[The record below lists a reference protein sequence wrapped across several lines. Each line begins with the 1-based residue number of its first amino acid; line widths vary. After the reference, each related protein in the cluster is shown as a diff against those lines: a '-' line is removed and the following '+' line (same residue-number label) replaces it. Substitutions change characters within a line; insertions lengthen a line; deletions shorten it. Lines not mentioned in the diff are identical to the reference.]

1 MRKFPLVVVLLA
13 ICCLPVAA
21 AEPLPNHEQVTF
33 NKHIAPLVFDRCA
46 GCHHP
51 GEVAPFSLLSYGDVK
66 KRAKQ
71 ITEVT
76 ASRFMPPWKPVEG
89 HGRFL
94 SERRLSNNEIALIAR
109 WIEQGTVE
117 GDAHDLPAAPKF
129 NNEWKLGPP
138 DIVVT
143 MPEPFQVAAEGPDI
157 YRNFVLPLSVPE
169 GKYIKALEYRPSN
182 RRVVHHALCA
192 TDFSGK
198 PRKDDEADPLPGYK
212 GSLNIPG
219 ILFPGSLSAWT
230 PGRDPMPLPE
240 GISMPWKKGA
250 DLVMQLHLHPS
261 GKPEVEQSSL
271 GFYLT
276 DEPPT
281 RSMVDVGMIDRK
293 IDIPPGERAFKTH
306 DNFQVPIEMEV
317 VGIFPHMHLIGREMK
332 VTAHPPGGEPFS
344 LMWIDDWDFNWQAY
358 YQYAEPVK
366 LPAGTRVTMDA
377 VHDNSA
383 DNFRNPNNPPAR
395 VKHGEQTTDEMSAVL
410 IQLVPVRESDLDQ
423 MMAANKKRIFS
434 SILAADA
441 AAKTAETDKLAAAAQ
456 ATEAKKLLEKFDK
469 NQDGKLDFDE
479 LAAASGQDKT
489 TIKLLAAL
497 FDKDADGALNPEE
510 LSAALAK
517 LRN

>member
-1 MRKFPLVVVLLA
+1 MRTNLFAAALIVSSLSSLS
-13 ICCLPVAA
+13 A
-21 AEPLPNHEQVTF
+21 AEPLPAGEKLTF
-33 NKHIAPLVFDRCA
+33 NKHIAPLVFERCA

-51 GEVAPFSLLSYGDVK
+51 GEVAPFPLLSYGDVK

-71 ITEVT
+71 IADVT
-76 ASRFMPPWKPVEG
+76 GSHFMPPWKPVEG
-89 HGRFL
+89 HARFIA
-94 SERRLSNNEIALIAR
+94 ERRLSNDEIGLIPR
-109 WIEQGTVE
+109 WVEQGALE
-117 GDAHDLPAAPKF
+117 GDARDLPSAPKF
-129 NNEWKLGPP
+129 DDGWKLGPP
-138 DIVVT
+138 DIIVT
-143 MPEPFQVAAEGPDI
+143 MPEPFNVPAEGPDI
-157 YRNFVLPLSVPE
+157 YRNFVLPLTVPE

-192 TDFSGK
+192 TDFSAN
-198 PRKDDEADPLPGYK
+198 PRKLDEADPLPGYK

-230 PGRDPMPLPE
+230 PGRDPMPLPD

-306 DNFQVPIEMEV
+306 DEFRVPVEMEV
-317 VGIFPHMHLIGREMK
+317 FGIFPHMHLIGREMK

-344 LMWIDDWDFNWQAY
+344 LIWIDDWDFNWQAY
-358 YQYAEPVK
+358 YQYAQPLR

-383 DNFRNPNNPPAR
+383 ANFRNPNNPPAR
-395 VKHGEQTTDEMSAVL
+395 VLHGEQTTDEMSAVL

-423 MMAANKKRIFS
+423 MMTANKKRIFS

-441 AAKTAETDKLAAAAQ
+441 AAKTAEKDKLAAAAQ
-456 ATEAKKLLEKFDK
+456 ATEAKKVLEKFDK

-479 LAAASGQDKT
+479 LATASGQDKA

>member
-1 MRKFPLVVVLLA
+1 MRKSLLA
-13 ICCLPVAA
+13 AVLTIFVCSFALA
-21 AEPLPNHEQVTF
+21 AEPLPSAERLTF
-33 NKHIAPLVFDRCA
+33 NKHIAPLVFERCA

-51 GEVAPFSLLSYGDVK
+51 GEVAPFPLLSYSDVH

-71 ITEVT
+71 IVQVT
-76 ASRFMPPWKPVEG
+76 GDRFMPPWKPVAG
-89 HGRFL
+89 HGQFL
-94 SERRLSNNEIALIAR
+94 DERRLSKDEIGLIAR
-109 WIEQGTVE
+109 WVEQGAAE
-117 GDAHDLPAAPKF
+117 GEARDLPAAPKF
-129 NNEWKLGPP
+129 DNDWKLGPP
-138 DIVVT
+138 DIILT

-192 TDFSGK
+192 TDFTGNS
-198 PRKDDEADPLPGYK
+198 RKADEADPLPGYK

-276 DEPPT
+276 DEAPR
-281 RSMVDVGMIDRK
+281 RSMVDAGMMDRK

-306 DNFQVPIEMEV
+306 DNFTVPVEMQV
-317 VGIFPHMHLIGREMK
+317 VGIFPHMHLIGHEMK
-332 VTAHPPGGEPFS
+332 VTAYPPGGEPFS
-344 LMWIDDWDFNWQAY
+344 LIWIDDWDFNWQGY
-358 YQYAEPVK
+358 YQYAEPVT
-366 LPAGTRVTMDA
+366 LPAGTRVAMDG

-383 DNFRNPNNPPAR
+383 ENFRNPSNPPAR
-395 VKHGEQTTDEMSAVL
+395 VTHGEQTTDEMSAVL
-410 IQLVPVRESDLDQ
+410 IQLVPTREGELDK

-434 SILAADA
+434 SIVAVDT
-441 AAKTAETDKLAAAAQ
+441 AAKLAEKDKVGADRMAKVKELLA
-456 ATEAKKLLEKFDK
+456 KSDK
-469 NQDGKLDFDE
+469 NGDGKLDFDE
-479 LAAASGQDKT
+479 LATALGLDTTTVKLSGP
-489 TIKLLAAL
+489 L
-497 FDKDADGALNPEE
+497 FDKDADGALNLEE
-510 LSAALAK
+510 LLAAWAK
-517 LRN
+517 LGN